1 MQIPERPW
9 ARRPAP
15 VPLDRGRQPSFD
27 LYGGGLVSTVDDLT
41 RFHRALLGGHVFA
54 KSATLRTMLGNP
66 RQSGTGGLG
75 MGIFA
80 ESIGQTAC
88 WHHDGFWG
96 TSVLHCPRSNVTIA
110 ISVNQATDF
119 DSAVQQLEAEILQLI
134 AR

>member
-1 MQIPERPW
+1 MWREKLFSAGTQAGSGAI
-9 ARRPAP
+9 
-15 VPLDRGRQPSFD
+15 DTGSFDPSFD
-27 LYGGGLVSTVDDLT
+27 LYGGGGLVSTVDDLT
-41 RFHRALLGGHVFA
+41 RFYRALLGGHVFT

-80 ESIGQTAC
+80 D
-88 WHHDGFWG
+88 WHRDGFWG

-119 DSAVQQLEAEILQLI
+119 DSAVQQLEAEILRLI

>member
-1 MQIPERPW
+1 MPTVSRIDT
-9 ARRPAP
+9 ARF
-15 VPLDRGRQPSFD
+15 DPSFD

-41 RFHRALLGGHVFA
+41 RFYRALLGGHVFT

-80 ESIGQTAC
+80 DSIGQAAC

-96 TSVLHCPRSNVTIA
+96 TSVLHCPRST
-110 ISVNQATDF
+110 
-119 DSAVQQLEAEILQLI
+119 
-134 AR
+134 